1 MSPVVGPVVGPVAG
15 PAARAAATTRRDT
28 DELLGC
34 HTRVLELMAGGAGLD
49 ELLGCLTSDLEGLI
63 PDSRCS
69 VLLLDDDGRTLRH
82 GSAPSLPK
90 AYLAAIDGLRSGPSA
105 GSCGTAAWSGQPV
118 VAEDIESDPR
128 WAPFRDLARSSG
140 LRSCWST
147 PILGRTAQT
156 IGTFAVYHPYPHHPD
171 EREER
176 LVAGLTHLA
185 SVAVE
190 HSRLQQE
197 RHARLEAEV
206 ARTTAEQ
213 HARATSDFFTGV
225 SHEMRTPLQAITG
238 FTELLG
244 TLELGRP
251 RRDEALHHIS
261 AAAAHLLA
269 LVDDV
274 LDLARLDARMLPL
287 VVETVDVGE
296 AVDEVTHLLA
306 PLAARAGVRLVAVP
320 TDDQVLAD
328 RRRLLQVLI
337 NLVANGIRHGRDG
350 GWVRLTPSRSDG
362 RVRVDVQ
369 DDGPGIAPDRL
380 DRLFR
385 PFDRLDLDE
394 ARDPGTGLGLVVARG
409 LAEAM
414 GGALEVTSVPGRG
427 TTARLTLAVAGP
439 HPR

>member
-1 MSPVVGPVVGPVAG
+1 VSAVEDAVVGPVAG
-15 PAARAAATTRRDT
+15 TAGSSQRDT

-34 HTRVLELMAGGAGLD
+34 HTRVLELMSGGAGLD
-49 ELLGCLTSDLEGLI
+49 ELLGCLTRDLERMI

-82 GSAPSLPK
+82 GSAPSLPPT
-90 AYLAAIDGLRSGPSA
+90 YLAAIDGLQAGPSA
-105 GSCGTAAWSGQPV
+105 GSCGTAAWSGEAV
-118 VAEDIESDPR
+118 VAEDIERDPR
-128 WAPFRDLARSSG
+128 WAPFRDLARGSG

-156 IGTFAVYHPYPHHPD
+156 IGTFAVYHPYPHRPD

-176 LVAGLTHLA
+176 LVARLTYLA

-190 HSRLQQE
+190 HSRLQRE

-244 TLELGRP
+244 TLELSGP
-251 RRDEALHHIS
+251 RREEALQHIS

-287 VVETVDVGE
+287 VAETVDVGE

-306 PLAARAGVRLVAVP
+306 PLAGRAGVRLVTVP
-320 TDDQVLAD
+320 TDDQVVAD

-337 NLVANGIRHGRDG
+337 NLVANGIRHGREGGCVRVEPSRDG
-350 GWVRLTPSRSDG
+350 G
-362 RVRVDVQ
+362 RVHVDVR
-369 DDGPGIAPDRL
+369 DDGPGIAADRL

-394 ARDPGTGLGLVVARG
+394 VRDPGTGLGLVVARG

-414 GGALEVTSVPGRG
+414 GGALELSSAPGLG
-427 TTARLTLAVAGP
+427 TTARLTLAAAASGA
-439 HPR
+439 R

>member
-1 MSPVVGPVVGPVAG
+1 MSSAVGTAG
-15 PAARAAATTRRDT
+15 SSQRDT

-34 HTRVLELMAGGAGLD
+34 HTRVLELMGDGAGLH
-49 ELLGCLTSDLEGLI
+49 ELLGCITSDLEGLI

-82 GSAPSLPK
+82 GSAPSLPT
-90 AYLAAIDGLRSGPSA
+90 AYLAAIDGLQAGPSA
-105 GSCGTAAWSGQPV
+105 GSCGTAAWSGEPV

-128 WAPFRDLARSSG
+128 WEPFRDLARGSG

-156 IGTFAVYHPYPHHPD
+156 IGTFAVYHPYPHRPD

-176 LVAGLTHLA
+176 LVARLTYLA

-197 RHARLEAEV
+197 RRARHEAEV
-206 ARTTAEQ
+206 ARITAEQ

-244 TLELGRP
+244 TLELSGP
-251 RRDEALHHIS
+251 RRDEALQHIS

-287 VVETVDVGE
+287 VTETVDVGE

-306 PLAARAGVRLVAVP
+306 PLARRAGVRLEAVP
-320 TDDQVLAD
+320 TDDQVVAD
-328 RRRLLQVLI
+328 RRRVLQVLI

-350 GWVRLTPSRSDG
+350 GCVRVTPSRQGDV
-362 RVRVDVQ
+362 VRVDVH
-369 DDGPGIAPDRL
+369 DDGPGIAADRL

-385 PFDRLDLDE
+385 PFDRLGLDE

-414 GGALEVTSVPGRG
+414 GGGLDLTSVAGEG
-427 TTARLTLAVAGP
+427 TTARLTLPAATGAD
-439 HPR
+439 RR